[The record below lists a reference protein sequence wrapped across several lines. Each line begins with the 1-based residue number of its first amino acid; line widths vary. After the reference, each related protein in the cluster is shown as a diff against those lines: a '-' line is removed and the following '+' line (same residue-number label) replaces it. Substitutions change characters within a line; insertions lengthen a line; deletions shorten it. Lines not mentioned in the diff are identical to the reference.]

1 MLEMEAPGMG
11 FEPMRTVRSTGS
23 QGPRVIHSA
32 IPALSVLITFPVY
45 FCFLFQNHL
54 FRSVKVINRQA
65 MGVNMAKSLNVSM
78 SAELLE
84 SIFEGAKRLFPK
96 ETFLLLRGKKSKNEI
111 RVTDLVVPPLAV
123 YGYGFA
129 NLPFHMLPMDF
140 SVVGTVHSHP
150 SGNINP
156 SSVDLNHFFGRVLM
170 IVGFPF
176 SSLQNVAIYDSK
188 GERISFQ
195 VAEE

>member
-1 MLEMEAPGMG
+1 
-11 FEPMRTVRSTGS
+11 MRNDLT
-23 QGPRVIHSA
+23 
-32 IPALSVLITFPVY
+32 
-45 FCFLFQNHL
+45 
-54 FRSVKVINRQA
+54 
-65 MGVNMAKSLNVSM
+65 VSM

-84 SIFEGAKRLFPK
+84 SIFEGAKRLYPK
-96 ETFLLLRGKKSKNEI
+96 ETFLLLRGKKSKGTI
-111 RVTDLVVPPLAV
+111 RVSDLVVPPLAV

-156 SSVDLNHFFGRVLM
+156 SSVDLNHFFGRILM

-176 SSLQNVAIYDSK
+176 TSAQNVAVYDSK
-188 GERISFQ
+188 GERVPFQ
-195 VAEE
+195 VTEE

>member
-1 MLEMEAPGMG
+1 
-11 FEPMRTVRSTGS
+11 MRNDLTV
-23 QGPRVIHSA
+23 
-32 IPALSVLITFPVY
+32 L
-45 FCFLFQNHL
+45 
-54 FRSVKVINRQA
+54 
-65 MGVNMAKSLNVSM
+65 M

-84 SIFEGAKRLFPK
+84 SIFEGAKRLYPK
-96 ETFLLLRGKKSKNEI
+96 ETFLLLRGKKSKGTI
-111 RVTDLVVPPLAV
+111 RVSDLVVPPLAV

-156 SSVDLNHFFGRVLM
+156 SSVDLNHFFGRILM

-176 SSLQNVAIYDSK
+176 ASAQNVAVYDSK
-188 GERISFQ
+188 GERLQLQ
-195 VAEE
+195 VTEK

>member
-1 MLEMEAPGMG
+1 M
-11 FEPMRTVRSTGS
+11 
-23 QGPRVIHSA
+23 
-32 IPALSVLITFPVY
+32 
-45 FCFLFQNHL
+45 
-54 FRSVKVINRQA
+54 
-65 MGVNMAKSLNVSM
+65 VNDLTVSM

-84 SIFEGAKRLFPK
+84 SIFEGAKRLYPK
-96 ETFLLLRGKKSKNEI
+96 ETFLLLRGKKSKNKI
-111 RVTDLVVPPLAV
+111 HVSDLVVPPLAV

-156 SSVDLNHFFGRVLM
+156 SNVDLNHFFGRVLM

-176 SSLQNVAIYDSK
+176 ANEQNVAVYDSK
-188 GERISFQ
+188 GERVLFQ
-195 VAEE
+195 VTKE

>member
-1 MLEMEAPGMG
+1 MG
-11 FEPMRTVRSTGS
+11 NN
-23 QGPRVIHSA
+23 
-32 IPALSVLITFPVY
+32 LS
-45 FCFLFQNHL
+45 
-54 FRSVKVINRQA
+54 
-65 MGVNMAKSLNVSM
+65 VSM
-78 SAELLE
+78 SAELLD
-84 SIFEGAKRLFPK
+84 SIFEGAKRLYPK

-111 RVTDLVVPPLAV
+111 RVSELVVPPLAV

-156 SSVDLNHFFGRVLM
+156 SSVDLNHFFGRILM

-176 SSLQNVAIYDSK
+176 ADAENVAVYNSN
-188 GERISFQ
+188 GEKLPLQITK
-195 VAEE
+195 E